1 MEKIY
6 LEQIKDLFNEV
17 YSILDYDYRVKN
29 IKRLDDVRVLSSTF
43 NGYYLTYSYSEDSPE
58 DILETRLSGLLEKLE
73 QEITEKF
80 NAKIYWSK
88 NITESH
94 HFYILIGEYTDATQ
108 IQRIEKCSVQV
119 TLECLSSFISFI
131 KKIRREEQDV

>member
-1 MEKIY
+1 MKKIY

-17 YSILDYDYRVKN
+17 YSMLGYDYRVKD

-43 NGYYLTYSYSEDSPE
+43 NGYYLNYSYSEDSPE

-80 NAKIYWSK
+80 NAQIYWNKSIGK
-88 NITESH
+88 NNN
-94 HFYILIGEYTDATQ
+94 FYSLSGEYKDS
-108 IQRIEKCSVQV
+108 IQTRRSGVCPVQV

-131 KKIRREEQDV
+131 KMIKEKEQDV

>member
-1 MEKIY
+1 MKKIY

-17 YSILDYDYRVKN
+17 YSMLDYDYRVKN

-80 NAKIYWSK
+80 NAQIYWNKSIA
-88 NITESH
+88 NNN
-94 HFYILIGEYTDATQ
+94 FYSLSGEYKDS
-108 IQRIEKCSVQV
+108 IQTRRSGVCPVQV
-119 TLECLSSFISFI
+119 TLECYSSFISFI
-131 KKIRREEQDV
+131 KMVKEKEQDA